1 LAACKAGGSGCQVNE
16 TRAGKLRRT
25 MSALTKW
32 NPSRKSEELEVW
44 RPLARWDHFR
54 EMEDMMHGGER
65 KAEKEKKGLKFHR
78 LEWAY
83 GRFERCFTL
92 PDEADPDKITS
103 EYEEGT

>member
-25 MSALTKW
+25 KSALTKW

-54 EMEDMMHGGER
+54 EMEDMMHSGER
-65 KAEKEKKGLKFHR
+65 KAEKVCLLASVRGARHR
-78 LEWAY
+78 GGEPAWPWA
-83 GRFERCFTL
+83 L
-92 PDEADPDKITS
+92 PWSLAAT
-103 EYEEGT
+103 